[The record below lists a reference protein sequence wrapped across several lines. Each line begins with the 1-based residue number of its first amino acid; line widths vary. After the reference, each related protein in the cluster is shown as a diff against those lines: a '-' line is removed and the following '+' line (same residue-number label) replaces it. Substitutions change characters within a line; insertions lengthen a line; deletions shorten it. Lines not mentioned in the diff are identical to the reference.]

1 MKYFVGMEIV
11 LNFASAFAPE
21 RGLAMRSL
29 NELDINEQKQHKKS
43 SVPSRYPSGGTTEYP
58 YMGKKK
64 LYTKKSLILA
74 QDER

>member
-1 MKYFVGMEIV
+1 M

-29 NELDINEQKQHKKS
+29 NELDINEQKQHKERA
-43 SVPSRYPSGGTTEYP
+43 PSRHDTRPAGQRNTP
-58 YMGKKK
+58 LQGKEK

>member
-1 MKYFVGMEIV
+1 MEIV

-29 NELDINEQKQHKKS
+29 NELDINEQKQHKRKS

-58 YMGKKK
+58 FTGKEK